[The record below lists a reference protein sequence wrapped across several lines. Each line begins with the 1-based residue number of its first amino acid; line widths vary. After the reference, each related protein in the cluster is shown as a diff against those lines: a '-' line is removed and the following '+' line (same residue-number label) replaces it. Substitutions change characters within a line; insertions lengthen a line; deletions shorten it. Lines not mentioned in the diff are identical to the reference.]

1 MKKLKASSAPSRA
14 TSLVSSS
21 VKDYPEPVSR
31 LIAELKEL
39 PGIGAKSAQ
48 RITFHILRASAD
60 DAEHLARA
68 IQNVKEK
75 IVTCS
80 VCNNVTDDDPCA
92 YCSSPDRNSRLIC
105 VVEEPPNVVAIEK
118 THEFK
123 GRYHVLMGSLSPLS
137 GIGPE
142 QLKIAG
148 LLSRLADGEVE
159 EVILAT
165 NPNVEGEA
173 TAIYLSKLIKP
184 LGVKVTRIAMG
195 IPVGSELDY
204 ADEVT
209 VGKALEG
216 RREY

>member
-1 MKKLKASSAPSRA
+1 M
-14 TSLVSSS
+14 
-21 VKDYPEPVSR
+21 KDYPEPVSR

-48 RITFHILRASAD
+48 RIAFHILRAGEE
-60 DAEHLARA
+60 DAHHLARA
-68 IQNVKEK
+68 IVDVKEK

-80 VCNNVTDDDPCA
+80 VCNNVTDDDPCV
-92 YCSSPDRNSRLIC
+92 YCVSPERNARVVC
-105 VVEEPPNVVAIEK
+105 VVEEPPNVVAVERS
-118 THEFK
+118 HEFK

-137 GIGPE
+137 GVGPD
-142 QLKIAG
+142 QLKVKG
-148 LLSRLADGEVE
+148 LLSRLAEGEIE

-209 VGKALEG
+209 MGKALEG

>member
-1 MKKLKASSAPSRA
+1 M
-14 TSLVSSS
+14 
-21 VKDYPEPVSR
+21 KDYPEPVSR

-48 RITFHILRASAD
+48 RIAFHILRAGRE
-60 DAEHLARA
+60 DAQHLAQA
-68 IQNVKEK
+68 IQDVKEK

-80 VCNNVTDDDPCA
+80 ICNNVTDEEPCV
-92 YCSSPDRNSRLIC
+92 YCSSPDRNSRVVC

-137 GIGPE
+137 GMGPE
-142 QLKIAG
+142 QLKVAG
-148 LLSRLADGEVE
+148 LLARLGNGEVD

-184 LGVKVTRIAMG
+184 LGIKVTRIAMG

-209 VGKALEG
+209 MGKALEG

>member
-1 MKKLKASSAPSRA
+1 MK
-14 TSLVSSS
+14 
-21 VKDYPEPVSR
+21 DFPEPVSR

-60 DAEHLARA
+60 EAQHLAQA
-68 IQNVKEK
+68 IQDVKEK

-80 VCNNVTDDDPCA
+80 VCNNVTDEDPCA
-92 YCSSPDRNSRLIC
+92 YCSSPDRNSRLVC

>member
-1 MKKLKASSAPSRA
+1 M
-14 TSLVSSS
+14 
-21 VKDYPEPVSR
+21 KDYPEPVSR

-39 PGIGAKSAQ
+39 PGIGIKSAQ
-48 RITFHILRASAD
+48 RIAFHILRAGEE
-60 DAEHLARA
+60 DARHLARA
-68 IQNVKEK
+68 IVDVKEK

-80 VCNNVTDDDPCA
+80 VCNNETDDDPCI
-92 YCSSPDRNSRLIC
+92 YCSSPERNPRVMCL
-105 VVEEPPNVVAIEK
+105 VEEPTNVVTIEK
-118 THEFK
+118 SHEFK

-142 QLKIAG
+142 QLKIQG
-148 LLSRLADGEVE
+148 LLTRLGEGEVE

-173 TAIYLSKLIKP
+173 TAIYLSRLIKP

-195 IPVGSELDY
+195 VPVGSELDY

-209 VGKALEG
+209 MGKALEG

>member
-1 MKKLKASSAPSRA
+1 M
-14 TSLVSSS
+14 
-21 VKDYPEPVSR
+21 KDYPEPVSR

-48 RITFHILRASAD
+48 RIAFHILRAGEE
-60 DAEHLARA
+60 DAHHLARA
-68 IQNVKEK
+68 IIDVKEK

-80 VCNNVTDDDPCA
+80 VCNNVTDDDPCV
-92 YCSSPDRNSRLIC
+92 YCVSPERNARVMC
-105 VVEEPPNVVAIEK
+105 VVEEPPNVVAIER

-142 QLKIAG
+142 QLKVKG
-148 LLSRLADGEVE
+148 LLARLADGEVE

-209 VGKALEG
+209 MGKALEG

>member
-1 MKKLKASSAPSRA
+1 
-14 TSLVSSS
+14 

-48 RITFHILRASAD
+48 RIAFHILRSNND
-60 DAEHLARA
+60 DAEQLARA
-68 IQNVKEK
+68 IVDVKEK

-80 VCNNVTDDDPCA
+80 TCNNVTDEDPCG
-92 YCSSPDRNSRLIC
+92 YCTSPNRSSKVIC

-123 GRYHVLMGSLSPLS
+123 GRYHVLMGSLSPLQ

-148 LLSRLADGEVE
+148 LLERLAGGEAE

-184 LGVKVTRIAMG
+184 LGVRVTRIAMG
-195 IPVGSELDY
+195 VPVGSELDY

-209 VGKALEG
+209 MGKALEG

>member
-1 MKKLKASSAPSRA
+1 M
-14 TSLVSSS
+14 
-21 VKDYPEPVSR
+21 KDYPEPVSR

-48 RITFHILRASAD
+48 RIAFHILRANSEE
-60 DAEHLARA
+60 AEHLARA
-68 IQNVKEK
+68 IRDVKEK

-80 VCNNVTDDDPCA
+80 TCNNVTDEDPCA
-92 YCSSPDRNSRLIC
+92 YCTSPDRTSKILC

-123 GRYHVLMGSLSPLS
+123 GRYHVLMGSLSPLQ
-137 GIGPE
+137 GVGPE
-142 QLKIAG
+142 QLKVTG
-148 LLSRLADGEVE
+148 LLERLAKGGVE

-184 LGVKVTRIAMG
+184 LGVRVTRIAMG

-209 VGKALEG
+209 MGKALEG

>member
-1 MKKLKASSAPSRA
+1 
-14 TSLVSSS
+14 

-31 LIAELKEL
+31 LIQELKRL
-39 PGIGAKSAQ
+39 PGVGLKSAQ
-48 RITFHILRASAD
+48 RIAFHILRGHREE
-60 DAEHLARA
+60 AEALSRA
-68 IQNVKEK
+68 IADVKER
-75 IVTCS
+75 ITTCS
-80 VCNNVTDDDPCA
+80 TCNHVTDVDPCQ
-92 YCSSPDRNSRLIC
+92 YCSNPERNPGVVC

-123 GRYHVLMGSLSPLS
+123 GRYHVLMGALSPLQ

-142 QLKIAG
+142 QLKING
-148 LLSRLADGEVE
+148 LMERVRTGEVQ

-195 IPVGSELDY
+195 VPVGSELDY
-204 ADEVT
+204 ADEIT
-209 VGKALEG
+209 MGKALEG

>member
-1 MKKLKASSAPSRA
+1 
-14 TSLVSSS
+14 

-48 RITFHILRASAD
+48 RIAFHILRASLEEAQ
-60 DAEHLARA
+60 HLARA
-68 IQNVKEK
+68 ILDMKER

-80 VCNNVTDDDPCA
+80 TCNNVTDLDPCL
-92 YCSSPDRNSRLIC
+92 YCSSPDRNPKVVC

-118 THEFK
+118 THEFR
-123 GRYHVLMGSLSPLS
+123 GRYHVLMGSLSPLQ

-142 QLKIAG
+142 KLKIKG
-148 LLSRLADGEVE
+148 LLDKLAKGEVE

-165 NPNVEGEA
+165 NPNIEGEA
-173 TAIYLSKLIKP
+173 TAIYLAKLIKP
-184 LGVKVTRIAMG
+184 LGVRVTRIAMG

-204 ADEVT
+204 ADEIT
-209 VGKALEG
+209 MGKALEG

>member
-1 MKKLKASSAPSRA
+1 
-14 TSLVSSS
+14 
-21 VKDYPEPVSR
+21 VKTYPEPVSR

-48 RITFHILRASAD
+48 RITFHILRASKD
-60 DAEHLARA
+60 DADHLARA
-68 IQNVKEK
+68 IVDVKEK

-80 VCNNVTDDDPCA
+80 VCNNVTDDDPCV
-92 YCSSPDRNSRLIC
+92 YCVSPERNARLMC
-105 VVEEPPNVVAIEK
+105 VVEEPPNVVAIER

-142 QLKIAG
+142 QLKVKG
-148 LLSRLADGEVE
+148 LLARLADGEVE

-209 VGKALEG
+209 MGKALEG

>member
-1 MKKLKASSAPSRA
+1 MKNF
-14 TSLVSSS
+14 
-21 VKDYPEPVSR
+21 PEPVAR

-48 RITFHILRASAD
+48 RITFHILRASKD
-60 DAEHLARA
+60 DADHLARA
-68 IQNVKEK
+68 IVDVKEK

-80 VCNNVTDDDPCA
+80 VCNNVTDDDPCV
-92 YCSSPDRNSRLIC
+92 YCVSPERNARLMC
-105 VVEEPPNVVAIEK
+105 VVEEPPNVVAIER

-142 QLKIAG
+142 QLKVKG
-148 LLSRLADGEVE
+148 LLARLADGEVE

-209 VGKALEG
+209 MGKALEG

>member
-1 MKKLKASSAPSRA
+1 M
-14 TSLVSSS
+14 
-21 VKDYPEPVSR
+21 KDYPEPVSR

-48 RITFHILRASAD
+48 RIAFHILRAGEE
-60 DAEHLARA
+60 DAHHLARA
-68 IQNVKEK
+68 IVDVKEK
-75 IVTCS
+75 IITCS
-80 VCNNVTDDDPCA
+80 VCNNVTDDDPCV
-92 YCSSPDRNSRLIC
+92 YCVSPERNARVVC
-105 VVEEPPNVVAIEK
+105 VVEEPPNVVAIERSR
-118 THEFK
+118 EFK

-137 GIGPE
+137 GVGPD
-142 QLKIAG
+142 QLKVKG
-148 LLSRLADGEVE
+148 LLSRLAEGEVE

-209 VGKALEG
+209 MGKALEG

>member
-1 MKKLKASSAPSRA
+1 M
-14 TSLVSSS
+14 
-21 VKDYPEPVSR
+21 KDYPEPVSR

-48 RITFHILRASAD
+48 RIAFHILRAGED
-60 DAEHLARA
+60 DAHHLARA
-68 IQNVKEK
+68 IVDVKDK

-92 YCSSPDRNSRLIC
+92 YCSSPDRNSRVIC

-118 THEFK
+118 THEYK

-142 QLKIAG
+142 QLKVKG
-148 LLSRLADGEVE
+148 LLSRLGEGEIE

-195 IPVGSELDY
+195 IPVGTELDY

-209 VGKALEG
+209 MGKALEG

>member
-1 MKKLKASSAPSRA
+1 M
-14 TSLVSSS
+14 
-21 VKDYPEPVSR
+21 KDYPEPVSR

-39 PGIGAKSAQ
+39 PGIGIKSAQ
-48 RITFHILRASAD
+48 RIAFHILRASEE
-60 DAEHLARA
+60 DAHHLARA
-68 IQNVKEK
+68 IIDVKEK

-80 VCNNVTDDDPCA
+80 VCNNVTDDDPCV
-92 YCSSPDRNSRLIC
+92 YCVSPERNARVMC
-105 VVEEPPNVVAIEK
+105 VVEEPPNVVAIER

-142 QLKIAG
+142 QLKVKG
-148 LLSRLADGEVE
+148 LLARLADGEVE

-195 IPVGSELDY
+195 VPVGSELDY

-209 VGKALEG
+209 MGKALEG

>member
-1 MKKLKASSAPSRA
+1 MKE
-14 TSLVSSS
+14 
-21 VKDYPEPVSR
+21 YPEPVSR
-31 LIAELKEL
+31 LIGELKEL

-48 RITFHILRASAD
+48 RIAFYILRAGEED
-60 DAEHLARA
+60 VHHLARA
-68 IQNVKEK
+68 IVDVKEK

-80 VCNNVTDDDPCA
+80 VCNNVTDDDPCI
-92 YCSSPDRNSRLIC
+92 YCSSPERNSRVVC
-105 VVEEPPNVVAIEK
+105 VVEEPPNVVAIER

-137 GIGPE
+137 GVGPE
-142 QLKIAG
+142 QLKIQG
-148 LLSRLADGEVE
+148 LLARLSGGEVE

-204 ADEVT
+204 ADAVT
-209 VGKALEG
+209 MGKALEG

>member
-1 MKKLKASSAPSRA
+1 MAI
-14 TSLVSSS
+14 
-21 VKDYPEPVSR
+21 KDYPEPVSR

-39 PGIGAKSAQ
+39 PGIGTKSAQ
-48 RITFHILRASAD
+48 RIAFHILRTSAD
-60 DAEHLARA
+60 EARLLARA
-68 IQNVKEK
+68 ILDVKDR

-80 VCNNVTDDDPCA
+80 TCNNVTDEDPCF
-92 YCSSPDRNSRLIC
+92 YCTSPERNPRLVC

-137 GIGPE
+137 GIGPD
-142 QLKIAG
+142 QLKVAG
-148 LLSRLADGEVE
+148 LLERLGRGEIE

-184 LGVKVTRIAMG
+184 LGVRVTRIAMG

-204 ADEVT
+204 ADEIT

>member
-1 MKKLKASSAPSRA
+1 M
-14 TSLVSSS
+14 
-21 VKDYPEPVSR
+21 KDYPEPVSR
-31 LIAELKEL
+31 LIAELKGL

-48 RITFHILRASAD
+48 RIAFHILRSAAE
-60 DAEHLARA
+60 DAQRLARA
-68 IQNVKEK
+68 ILDVKER
-75 IVTCS
+75 IVACS
-80 VCNNVTDDDPCA
+80 LCNNVTDEDPCA
-92 YCSSPDRNSRLIC
+92 YCASPERSGKVLC

-123 GRYHVLMGSLSPLS
+123 GRYHVLMGSLSPLQ
-137 GIGPE
+137 GIGPDK
-142 QLKIAG
+142 LKIQG
-148 LLSRLADGEVE
+148 LLDRLRGGEVE

-184 LGVKVTRIAMG
+184 LGVRVTRIAMG
-195 IPVGSELDY
+195 IPVGSEIDY
-204 ADEVT
+204 ADEIT

>member
-1 MKKLKASSAPSRA
+1 
-14 TSLVSSS
+14 

-31 LIAELKEL
+31 LIAELKGL

-48 RITFHILRASAD
+48 RIAFHILRTGAAE
-60 DAEHLARA
+60 AEHLARA
-68 IQNVKEK
+68 ILDVKER

-80 VCNNVTDDDPCA
+80 ICNNVTDEDPCM
-92 YCSSPDRNSRLIC
+92 YCTSPERNPKLLC

-123 GRYHVLMGSLSPLS
+123 GRYHVLMGSLSPLQ

-142 QLKIAG
+142 KLKIRS
-148 LLSRLADGEVE
+148 LLERLSKEQVE

-184 LGVKVTRIAMG
+184 LGVRVTRIAMG

-204 ADEVT
+204 ADEIT

>member
-1 MKKLKASSAPSRA
+1 L
-14 TSLVSSS
+14 
-21 VKDYPEPVSR
+21 KDYPEPVSR

-48 RITFHILRASAD
+48 RIAFYLLRAPEE
-60 DAEHLARA
+60 DALHLSRA
-68 IQNVKEK
+68 IVDVKEK
-75 IVTCS
+75 IVTCTS
-80 VCNNVTDDDPCA
+80 CNNVTDEDPCQ
-92 YCSSPDRNSRLIC
+92 YCSSPERSSSVVC

-148 LLSRLADGEVE
+148 LLSRIGEGEVE

-165 NPNVEGEA
+165 NPNLEGEA

-184 LGVKVTRIAMG
+184 LGIKVTRIAMG

-209 VGKALEG
+209 MGKALSG

>member
-1 MKKLKASSAPSRA
+1 M
-14 TSLVSSS
+14 
-21 VKDYPEPVSR
+21 KDYPEPVSR

-48 RITFHILRASAD
+48 RIAFHILRVSEE
-60 DAEHLARA
+60 DAHHLARA
-68 IQNVKEK
+68 IIDVKEK

-80 VCNNVTDDDPCA
+80 VCNNVTDDDPCV
-92 YCSSPDRNSRLIC
+92 YCVSPERNARLMC
-105 VVEEPPNVVAIEK
+105 VVEEPPNVVAIER

-142 QLKIAG
+142 QLKVKG
-148 LLSRLADGEVE
+148 LLARLADGEVE

-195 IPVGSELDY
+195 VPVGSELDY

-209 VGKALEG
+209 MGKALEG

>member
-1 MKKLKASSAPSRA
+1 
-14 TSLVSSS
+14 

-48 RITFHILRASAD
+48 RIAFHILRAGEE
-60 DAEHLARA
+60 DAHHLARA
-68 IQNVKEK
+68 IIDVKEK

-80 VCNNVTDDDPCA
+80 VCNNVTDDDPCV
-92 YCSSPDRNSRLIC
+92 YCVSPERNARVMC
-105 VVEEPPNVVAIEK
+105 VVEEPPNVVAIER

-142 QLKIAG
+142 QLKVKG
-148 LLSRLADGEVE
+148 LLARLADGEVE

-209 VGKALEG
+209 MGKALEG

>member
-1 MKKLKASSAPSRA
+1 MKS
-14 TSLVSSS
+14 
-21 VKDYPEPVSR
+21 YPRPITT
-31 LIAELKEL
+31 LIQELKRL
-39 PGIGAKSAQ
+39 PGIGQKSAQ
-48 RITFHILRASAD
+48 RIAFHILRGSQPEAEALSRAVAD
-60 DAEHLARA
+60 
-68 IQNVKEK
+68 VKDK
-75 IVTCS
+75 IHTCKI
-80 VCNNVTDDDPCA
+80 CNNVTDVDPCSF
-92 YCSSPDRNSRLIC
+92 CTSPERSSKVVC
-105 VVEEPPNVVAIEK
+105 VVEEPPNVMAIEK

-123 GRYHVLMGSLSPLS
+123 GRYHVLMGALSPLQ

-148 LLSRLADGEVE
+148 LIERVRNGEVQ

-173 TAIYLSKLIKP
+173 TAIYLSKLIRP

-195 IPVGSELDY
+195 VPVGSELDY

-209 VGKALEG
+209 MSKALEG

>member
-1 MKKLKASSAPSRA
+1 MKE
-14 TSLVSSS
+14 
-21 VKDYPEPVSR
+21 YPEPVSR

-48 RITFHILRASAD
+48 RIAFHILRSSGD
-60 DAEHLARA
+60 DAQHLARA
-68 IQNVKEK
+68 IVDVKEK

-80 VCNNVTDDDPCA
+80 VCNNVTDEDPCFF
-92 YCSSPDRNSRLIC
+92 CSSPDRSSKLVC

-118 THEFK
+118 THEYK

-142 QLKIAG
+142 QLKVQG
-148 LLSRLADGEVE
+148 LLARIAEGEIE

-209 VGKALEG
+209 MGKALEG

>member
-1 MKKLKASSAPSRA
+1 M
-14 TSLVSSS
+14 
-21 VKDYPEPVSR
+21 KDYPEPVSR

-39 PGIGAKSAQ
+39 PGIGVKSAQ
-48 RITFHILRASAD
+48 RIAFHILRAGEE
-60 DAEHLARA
+60 DAHHLARA
-68 IQNVKEK
+68 IVDVKEK

-80 VCNNVTDDDPCA
+80 VCNNVTDDDPCI
-92 YCSSPDRNSRLIC
+92 YCSNPERNPRVMC
-105 VVEEPPNVVAIEK
+105 VVEEPPNVVAIER

-142 QLKIAG
+142 QLKIQG
-148 LLSRLADGEVE
+148 LLARLREGEVE

-209 VGKALEG
+209 MGKALEG

>member
-1 MKKLKASSAPSRA
+1 M
-14 TSLVSSS
+14 
-21 VKDYPEPVSR
+21 
-31 LIAELKEL
+31 IAELKEL

-48 RITFHILRASAD
+48 RIAFHILRAGED
-60 DAEHLARA
+60 DARHLARA
-68 IQNVKEK
+68 IVDVKEK

-92 YCSSPDRNSRLIC
+92 YCSSPERSSSVVC

-142 QLKIAG
+142 QLKVKG
-148 LLSRLADGEVE
+148 LLARIGEGEIE

-209 VGKALEG
+209 MGKALEG

>member
-1 MKKLKASSAPSRA
+1 M
-14 TSLVSSS
+14 
-21 VKDYPEPVSR
+21 KDYPEPVSR

-48 RITFHILRASAD
+48 RITFHLLRASND
-60 DAEHLARA
+60 DAHHLARA
-68 IQNVKEK
+68 IVDVKEK

-80 VCNNVTDDDPCA
+80 VCNNVTDDDPCV
-92 YCSSPDRNSRLIC
+92 YCVSPERNARLMC
-105 VVEEPPNVVAIEK
+105 VVEEPPNVVAIER

-142 QLKIAG
+142 QLKVKG
-148 LLSRLADGEVE
+148 LLARLADGEVE

-209 VGKALEG
+209 MGKALEG